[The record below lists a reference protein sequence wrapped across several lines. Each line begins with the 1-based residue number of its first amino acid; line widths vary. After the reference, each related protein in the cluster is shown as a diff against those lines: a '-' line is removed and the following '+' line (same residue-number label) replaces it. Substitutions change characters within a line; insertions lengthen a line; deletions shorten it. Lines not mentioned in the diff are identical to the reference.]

1 MKHREP
7 RQRRGWVHVLLGSLA
22 AACAGTQ
29 PDPTQRDSVEDSGVT
44 DDTAPQDTAP
54 QDTAPQDADGD
65 GYTDDVDCDDANA
78 EVYPGAP
85 EVCGDG
91 IVNDC
96 GGDETAA
103 VDACDGLAEGHEAIA
118 SWAITSYDTRPVRAA
133 GVGDLNGDGYDD
145 IAIGFPTLSN
155 ADALQVST
163 GGVYIFRGPVS
174 GTLRHGD
181 EDGYI
186 LGVEQWDTIGWDI
199 AAMGDVDGD
208 GYDDFV
214 VGAADDDSNAAT
226 GTPAAYLIHGPAEI
240 STIDEAVLL
249 LEPSGALECLGSSLS
264 PFADVD
270 GDGGAD
276 VLVGGRCNGVVR
288 LVSSAPTGTQVAGV
302 DDLATFLGPSGESR
316 FGYAMAS
323 GDLDGDGL
331 KDVAVGAPEPGRYDP
346 GRDGRGFVS
355 VFSGPFLRSISH
367 EDAAV
372 RVSAAA
378 SDSSTGDVGLGTGVA
393 VGDLNGDGYDDL
405 AAGGPLRATETF
417 APRQEGILVVYF
429 GPLRGTYGIPEA
441 DFTLHGD
448 ETSEGVGNDLH
459 GDRDIDGD
467 GQPDL
472 LVGGGYIE
480 INGNAGSFDVSR
492 EKKAW
497 MLHGPLSTGSLFA
510 SDADYIFT
518 DVDAESFGQQTA
530 IAGDTN
536 GDGRTEVLVGNW
548 YAPIHLFDVP
558 FDHY

>member
-1 MKHREP
+1 MQPPARL
-7 RQRRGWVHVLLGSLA
+7 RLGLLALLVPLA
-22 AACAGTQ
+22 LACSSKTGGVAPG
-29 PDPTQRDSVEDSGVT
+29 ENAKDSGVT

-78 EVYPGAP
+78 EVYPSAP

-118 SWAITSYDTRPVRAA
+118 SWALLSRDIDQVRTA
-133 GVGDLNGDGYDD
+133 GVGDLNGDGFDD
-145 IAIGFPTLSN
+145 IAIGYPRLNN
-155 ADALQVST
+155 ADALQLST

-208 GYDDFV
+208 GYDDFA
-214 VGAADDDSNAAT
+214 VGAADGHHNSAT

-249 LEPSGALECLGSSLS
+249 LEPGGALECSGSSLS

-331 KDVAVGAPEPGRYDP
+331 KDVAVGAPEPRRYDL

-405 AAGGPLRATETF
+405 AAGGPLRATETYT
-417 APRQEGILVVYF
+417 PRMEGILVVYF

-448 ETSEGVGNDLH
+448 ETSDGVGNDLH
-459 GDRDIDGD
+459 GDQDIDGD
-467 GQPDL
+467 GQADL

-518 DVDAESFGQQTA
+518 DEEAEWFGQQTA